1 MRRAWT
7 IVAAVTLLAVL
18 AATGWYTVLRP
29 QQTLV
34 VSADFAFADGIFPG
48 NRVAILGV
56 PVGTVRTVQPQGSAV
71 RVTMDL
77 PPGTEVPADAHA
89 YIVSP
94 AVISDRYV
102 ELGPAHTGG
111 PTLDDGATIPLS
123 RTHSPIKWDELTAS
137 LDTLLK
143 ALGPQGAAPGGVGE
157 LMRLGADS
165 LDGQGPAIR
174 EAIRTVSQATEV
186 LADGSGDVEA
196 VLANVDRL
204 LQLLVERK
212 STIDSLATRTS
223 DLTADF
229 NAQSDD
235 ISAALTRLSSS
246 LTQVDGLI
254 RDHGDRLTGDVA
266 QLTRLSQT
274 LADHQQQLAETL
286 DVLPLGL
293 DNLQRTIAPDE
304 RMRLRLNVST
314 NLRQFDTTAALCETL
329 PLPLC
334 DGPGI
339 VNPIPIPLPPLP
351 LPSGTTGG
359 GR

>member
-7 IVAAVTLLAVL
+7 IVAAATLLAVL

-29 QQTLV
+29 QQTLEL
-34 VSADFAFADGIFPG
+34 SADFAFADGIFPG

-56 PVGTVRTVQPQGSAV
+56 PVGTVREVRPAGRAV

-102 ELGPAHTGG
+102 ELGPAHTVG
-111 PTLDDGATIPLS
+111 PTLGDGTTIPLS

-157 LMRLGADS
+157 LMRVGADS
-165 LDGQGPAIR
+165 LDGRGPAIR
-174 EAIRTVSQATEV
+174 EAISRVAQATEV
-186 LADGSGDVEA
+186 LADGRGDVQA
-196 VLANVDRL
+196 VLTNVDRL

-212 STIDSLATRTS
+212 STLDSLTSSTS

-229 NAQSDD
+229 TAQSDQ
-235 ISAALTRLSSS
+235 ISSTLTRLSSS
-246 LTQVDGLI
+246 LTQVDGLL
-254 RDHGDRLTGDVA
+254 REHGDRLTGDVA
-266 QLTRLSQT
+266 QLTRLSRT
-274 LADHQQQLAETL
+274 LADHQRQLAETL

-293 DNLQRTIAPDE
+293 DNLQRTLAPDE

-314 NLRQFDTTAALCETL
+314 NLRQFDTTAALCERL

-351 LPSGTTGG
+351 LPTGTTGG

>member
-1 MRRAWT
+1 MNIAWK
-7 IVAAVTLLAVL
+7 IAGVVCLLAVV
-18 AATGWYTVLRP
+18 AGTGWYTVLRP
-29 QQTLV
+29 QQTTS

-56 PVGTVRTVQPQGSAV
+56 PVGTVRSVQPQGTAV

-77 PPGTEVPADAHA
+77 PPDTEVPGEAHA

-102 ELGPAHTGG
+102 ELGPAYTGG
-111 PTLDDGATIPLS
+111 PKLADGAVIPMQ

-143 ALGPQGAAPGGVGE
+143 ALGPQGAAPGGIGE
-157 LMRLGADS
+157 LMRVGADS
-165 LDGQGPAIR
+165 LGGQGPAIR
-174 EAIRTVSQATEV
+174 EAIGNLSQATEV
-186 LADGSGDVEA
+186 LADGSGDIRA

-204 LQLLVERK
+204 LALLVERK
-212 STIDSLATRTS
+212 STIDSLATSTAN
-223 DLTADF
+223 LTADF
-229 NAQSDD
+229 NSHDQQIGD
-235 ISAALTRLSSS
+235 ALTRLSSS
-246 LTQVDGLI
+246 LTQVNDLI
-254 RDHGDRLTGDVA
+254 RNHGDRLTGDVA
-266 QLTRLSQT
+266 QLAQLSRT
-274 LADHQQQLAETL
+274 LSEHQQQLAETL

-293 DNLQRTIAPDE
+293 DNLQRTITPDE
-304 RMRLRLNVST
+304 RMRLRLDVST
-314 NLRQFDTTAALCETL
+314 NLRQFDTTAALCEQL

-339 VNPIPIPLPPLP
+339 VNPIPIPLSQPA
-351 LPSGTTGG
+351 GTTGG

>member
-1 MRRAWT
+1 MKLAWK
-7 IVAAVTLLAVL
+7 VVGVVCLLAVV
-18 AATGWYTVLRP
+18 ATAGWYTVLRP
-29 QQTLV
+29 QQTMA
-34 VSADFAFADGIFPG
+34 VSAEFAFADGIFPG

-56 PVGTVRTVQPQGSAV
+56 PVGTVRSVQPQGTAV
-71 RVTMDL
+71 RVTLDL
-77 PPGTEVPADAHA
+77 PPGTEIPADAHA

-102 ELGPAHTGG
+102 ELGPAYTGG
-111 PTLDDGATIPLS
+111 PKLADGASIPLQ
-123 RTHSPIKWDELTAS
+123 RTHSPIKWDELTSS

-157 LMRLGADS
+157 LMRIGADS
-165 LDGQGPAIR
+165 LGGQGTAIR
-174 EAIRTVSQATEV
+174 EAITNVTQATEV
-186 LADGSGDVEA
+186 LADGSGDIRA
-196 VLANVDRL
+196 VLANVDKL
-204 LQLLVERK
+204 LALLVERK
-212 STIDSLATRTS
+212 STIDSLATSTTDLTS
-223 DLTADF
+223 DF
-229 NAQSDD
+229 NDQGEE
-235 ISAALTRLSSS
+235 ISSALTRLSSS
-246 LTQVDGLI
+246 LTQFNDLV
-254 RDHGDRLTGDVA
+254 RNHGDRLTGDVA

-293 DNLQRTIAPDE
+293 DNLQRTLAPDE
-304 RMRLRLNVST
+304 RMRLRLDVST
-314 NLRQFDTTAALCETL
+314 NLRQFDTTAALCEGL

-339 VNPIPIPLPPLP
+339 VNPIPIPLP